1 MQPTLHSVLCTTPA
15 GESYSCNFTHDDDPA
30 IVIVIY
36 YSYSY
41 ILYIV
46 IVVTSHMMMT
56 PARVIW

>member
-36 YSYSY
+36 YSY
-41 ILYIV
+41 
-46 IVVTSHMMMT
+46 IVV
-56 PARVIW
+56 VV